1 MRQTVRHLITE
12 GLNYCC
18 PWFFFRL
25 YRRSSVIADRLGV
38 TVRAVQKAK
47 AEADLGECERCGKC
61 MRQKLTVNGDLRKL
75 PPRDAER

>member
-12 GLNYCC
+12 GLGYCC
-18 PWFFFRL
+18 PWMFFRL

-47 AEADLGECERCGKC
+47 AAADAGKC
-61 MRQKLTVNGDLRKL
+61 EGCEKCLRTKITVSGDLRKI
-75 PPRDAER
+75 PVRVAER